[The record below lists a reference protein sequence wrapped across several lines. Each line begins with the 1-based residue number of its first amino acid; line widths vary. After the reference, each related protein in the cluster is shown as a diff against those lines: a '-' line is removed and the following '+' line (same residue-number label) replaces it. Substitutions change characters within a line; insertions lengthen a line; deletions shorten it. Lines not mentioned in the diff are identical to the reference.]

1 MPPHVAQ
8 PLDPE
13 PAFVSPQPVQESL
26 ATAFRLSDAYTPWAH
41 QIEFHSSGAKYRLMV
56 GSFGSGK
63 SKPLLWE
70 AVMHCLE
77 HPGVNA
83 IILRKTMPD
92 LKRTVIDKFK
102 TDIPREIYDRYHE
115 TDHIVY
121 FKKVAKRD
129 SAGELVRDSK
139 GDVEYLQSKLFF
151 AACEKEKDIGNFLS
165 TEYVFIGFEELG
177 EFPFFIWDALAG
189 RNRCTIPGTRPCM
202 AAATNPM
209 GIGWSW
215 IKKIFCDHKPFA
227 GMNKEA
233 YRPSDYEFFHSTI
246 DQNPILIK
254 DKEYIRTLEASP
266 NRDRIRWGAL
276 DAVSG
281 QYFEN
286 WDPQRHVR
294 PRSDFIFESW
304 QPTWIGWDYGF
315 SHWACMVWMTKAILR
330 PRFLSDK
337 PKLVNVV
344 TRCRFMQNHTPE
356 DQTKAL
362 IGSIPPRM
370 KEGTDEQVGFLE
382 DTNAIY
388 FSWERFNRT
397 TSTHTVAMEVSDI
410 LQAANLPS
418 VSRSNTDR
426 VAGWTKI
433 YSLLDTDDLFVLE
446 DNEGGELAALAEA
459 IPLLV
464 RGTPPQ
470 DIEDVIKAP
479 GVSLTDDLGDALRY
493 AVAGALLDGEAMPAE
508 EKERRRLAGI
518 TDQFTRYV
526 EMYKAYNI
534 KNASERR
541 SGEKPKTKYS
551 WQIRL
556 GAVPPSNGQRR

>member
-1 MPPHVAQ
+1 
-8 PLDPE
+8 
-13 PAFVSPQPVQESL
+13 
-26 ATAFRLSDAYTPWAH
+26 
-41 QIEFHSSGAKYRLMV
+41 MV

-77 HPGVNA
+77 TPGVNA

-121 FKKVAKRD
+121 FAKVAKRD
-129 SAGELVRDSK
+129 EKGEIVRDQN
-139 GDVEYLQSKLFF
+139 GEPEYLQSKLFF
-151 AACEKEKDIGNFLS
+151 AACEKEKDVGNFLS

-177 EFPFFIWDALAG
+177 EFPYFIWDALAN

-215 IKKIFCDHKPFA
+215 IKKLFIDHKPFA
-227 GMNKEA
+227 GMDKNA
-233 YRPSDYEFFHSTI
+233 YRAQDYEYFHSTI

-254 DKEYIRTLEASP
+254 DKEYIRSLEASP
-266 NRDRIRWGAL
+266 LRDRIRWGSL
-276 DAVSG
+276 EAVSG
-281 QYFEN
+281 QFFDN
-286 WDPQRHVR
+286 WDPERHVR
-294 PRSDFIFESW
+294 PRTDFIFEPW
-304 QPTWIGWDYGF
+304 QPVWVGWDYGF
-315 SHWACMVWMTKAILR
+315 SHWAVMVWMTKAILR
-330 PRFLSDK
+330 PRHLADK
-337 PKLVNVV
+337 AKLVNVV
-344 TRCRFMQNHTPE
+344 IRCRYMQNKTPE

-362 IGSIPPRM
+362 IASIPPRM
-370 KEGTDEQVGFLE
+370 KEGTDEQVGYAE
-382 DTNAIY
+382 DTQAIH
-388 FSWERFNRT
+388 FSWERFNKT
-397 TSTHTVAMEVSDI
+397 TSTFTVAQEVSEI
-410 LQAANLPS
+410 LQNANLPG
-418 VSRSNTDR
+418 VTRSNTDR

-446 DNEGGELAALAEA
+446 DKDGGELAALAEA

-493 AVAGALLDGEAMPAE
+493 AVAGALLDPESMPKDEA
-508 EKERRRLAGI
+508 ERRRIAAI
-518 TDQFTRYV
+518 ADPFTRQV
-526 EMYKAYNI
+526 HAYKAYNE
-534 KNASERR
+534 KNAAERR
-541 SGEKPKTKYS
+541 SAEKPRTMYS
-551 WQIRL
+551 WQRKVATL
-556 GAVPPSNGQRR
+556 PGRKK